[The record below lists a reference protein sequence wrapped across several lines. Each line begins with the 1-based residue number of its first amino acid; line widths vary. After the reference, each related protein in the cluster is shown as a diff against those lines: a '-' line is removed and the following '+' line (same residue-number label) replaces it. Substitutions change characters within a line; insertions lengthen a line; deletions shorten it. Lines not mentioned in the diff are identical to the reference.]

1 MNNDCIL
8 FSAIGHND
16 PVSHNRDGAILHIC
30 RHYKP
35 LKVYLLYSKEMCGI
49 RSGDNRF
56 ERAIEDLN
64 KRCGL
69 DISCEAI
76 LKPDLVDVQK
86 FDEISDLMKAE
97 VERIHL
103 DNPGKQLLLNVSS
116 GTPAMK
122 GALIL
127 LANLLPDSYRV
138 KAIQVNAPEKTF
150 KSKEEENKNNSEK
163 IAEQIEKNEDFN
175 EDAVNRSYA
184 EPTSNIYS
192 EIVKKDVCAH
202 IDAYD
207 YSAALR
213 QLDEIKSHGGKISD
227 RVQILL
233 EAADSRLNEA
243 NKGKLRLALT
253 DEEKDRVFAKIP
265 DNLSDLGEYALW
277 LQIKLKCHHLTD
289 FIRGITPICYELPIQ
304 YLKCVLNKNI
314 NILKN
319 STEKGDV
326 FDANKSDDPLY
337 KECMEILNKRYYNEY
352 NNKKPWCSENLI
364 ELVRGMNADKADV
377 DDFDELRKYEQK
389 VRNKIAHT
397 ISKVGKILR
406 QNDQELTD
414 KWERLC
420 RLLKRTFGM
429 SDAEFSEYLN
439 SYNAM
444 NEIIKAEVRKVV

>member
-1 MNNDCIL
+1 MDNDCIL

-16 PVSHNRDGAILHIC
+16 PVSHGHDGAVLHIC

-35 LKVYLLYSKEMCGI
+35 SKVYLLYSKEMCEI
-49 RSGDNRF
+49 RSSDNRF
-56 ERAIEDLN
+56 ELAIADLN

-69 DISCEAI
+69 NIECEAI
-76 LKPDLVDVQK
+76 LKPELVDVQK
-86 FDEISDLMKAE
+86 FDEIADMMKAE
-97 VERIHL
+97 VERIHIE
-103 DNPGKQLLLNVSS
+103 NPDKQLLFNISS

-127 LANLLPDSYRV
+127 LANLLPESYRIKV
-138 KAIQVNAPEKTF
+138 IQVNAPEKSF
-150 KSKEEENKNNSEK
+150 KSKEEENKNISEI
-163 IAEQIEKNEDFN
+163 IAKEIENNNDFN
-175 EDAVNRSYA
+175 QDAVNRSYP
-184 EPTSNIYS
+184 EPASNIYS

-213 QLDEIKSHGGKISD
+213 QLDEIKSHGGKISA

-233 EAADSRLNEA
+233 EAANARLNEA
-243 NKGKLRLALT
+243 NKSRLKQALT
-253 DEEKDRVFAKIP
+253 DDEKDKVFAKIP

-314 NILKN
+314 NTLKK
-319 STEKGDV
+319 SLDKGDI
-326 FDANKSDDPLY
+326 FDDNKSEDPLY
-337 KECMEILNKRYYNEY
+337 KECMEILNKRYYKYDNS
-352 NNKKPWCSENLI
+352 KPWSSEILI
-364 ELVRGMNADKADV
+364 ELVRGMGAAKADV
-377 DDFDELRKYEQK
+377 DDFDELRKYEQI

-397 ISKVGKILR
+397 ISKAGKILR

-420 RLLKRTFGM
+420 RLLKRTFGI
-429 SDAEFSEYLN
+429 SDEEFSEYLN

-444 NEIIKAEVRKVV
+444 NEIIKAEVRKAV